1 MERHLALPGS
11 VPKVGTGGARCFGR
25 LSQAPALLG
34 ARRDG
39 RPSFWARGYGARTPV
54 VRYHDATARTGEGV
68 APSGLV
74 LLPCPDTGAVG
85 LRART
90 HARTR
95 GLITRAPWLPKG
107 QATDQWTLAAAAL
120 TFRTEQ

>member
-11 VPKVGTGGARCFGR
+11 VPKVRTGGARCFGR

-39 RPSFWARGYGARTPV
+39 RPSFLSGYGARTPV
-54 VRYHDATARTGEGV
+54 VPYHDATARTGEGG
-68 APSGLV
+68 S
-74 LLPCPDTGAVG
+74 GAVRPLCCCPVPTPGPGG

-107 QATDQWTLAAAAL
+107 QATEWTLAAAAL

>member
-11 VPKVGTGGARCFGR
+11 VPKVRTGGARCFGR

-39 RPSFWARGYGARTPV
+39 RPSVLSGYGARTPV
-54 VRYHDATARTGEGV
+54 VPYHDATARTGEGV

-74 LLPCPDTGAVG
+74 LLLPCPDTGAGG

-107 QATDQWTLAAAAL
+107 QATEWSGH
-120 TFRTEQ
+120 